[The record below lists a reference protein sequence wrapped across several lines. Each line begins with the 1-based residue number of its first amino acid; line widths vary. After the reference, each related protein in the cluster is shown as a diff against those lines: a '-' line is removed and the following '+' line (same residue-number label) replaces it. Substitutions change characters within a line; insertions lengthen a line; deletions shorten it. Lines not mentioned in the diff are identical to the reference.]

1 MCPSLAR
8 IITKV
13 ESVMSQR
20 PKLQRLV
27 RNFIIELVVY
37 GILLVIYFFA
47 VLQFLDGILNN
58 LYLNNTTIYAVGGI
72 TLIVTQAVV
81 LEAVTS
87 YLIRLLRLD
96 RFD

>member
-1 MCPSLAR
+1 
-8 IITKV
+8 
-13 ESVMSQR
+13 MSQR
-20 PKLQRLV
+20 PNLQKLV

-47 VLQFLDGILNN
+47 VLQFLDELLNN
-58 LYLNNTTIYAVGGI
+58 LYFNNTTIYAFVGLA
-72 TLIVTQAVV
+72 LIIAQAVV

-96 RFD
+96 RLE

>member
-1 MCPSLAR
+1 MD
-8 IITKV
+8 TK
-13 ESVMSQR
+13 
-20 PKLQRLV
+20 PDLPRLI
-27 RNFIIELVVY
+27 RNFLIELVVY

-47 VLQFLDGILNN
+47 VLQFLGDPIND
-58 LYLNNTTIYAVGGI
+58 LYANNTIVYAIVGLG
-72 TLIVTQAVV
+72 LIVVQAVA

>member
-1 MCPSLAR
+1 
-8 IITKV
+8 
-13 ESVMSQR
+13 MSRR
-20 PKLQRLV
+20 PKLRKLV

-47 VLQFLDGILNN
+47 VLQFLGGMLNN
-58 LYLNNTTIYAVGGI
+58 LYLHNTTIYAVVGLA
-72 TLIVTQAVV
+72 LIVTQAVV

-96 RFD
+96 RLE

>member
-1 MCPSLAR
+1 
-8 IITKV
+8 
-13 ESVMSQR
+13 MSQR
-20 PKLQRLV
+20 PNLQKLV

-47 VLQFLDGILNN
+47 VLQFLGGMLDN
-58 LYLNNTTIYAVGGI
+58 LYLNNTTLYAVVGLA
-72 TLIVTQAVV
+72 LIITQAVV

-96 RFD
+96 RFE

>member
-1 MCPSLAR
+1 M
-8 IITKV
+8 
-13 ESVMSQR
+13 
-20 PKLQRLV
+20 

-47 VLQFLDGILNN
+47 VLRFLGDPINN
-58 LYLNNTTIYAVGGI
+58 LYANNTIVYAVVGLG
-72 TLIVTQAVV
+72 LIVIQAVA

-96 RFD
+96 RFE